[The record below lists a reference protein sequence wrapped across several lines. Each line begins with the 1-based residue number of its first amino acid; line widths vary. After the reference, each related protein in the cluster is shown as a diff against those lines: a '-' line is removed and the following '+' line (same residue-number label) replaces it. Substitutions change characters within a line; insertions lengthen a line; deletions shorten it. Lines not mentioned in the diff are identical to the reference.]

1 MNIDKKELDAL
12 LNLDSREFAEKI
24 NLVTARLGMKN
35 ATVSPE
41 RIRAMLVSMSENDL
55 SRLMSSLGEERAAA
69 VIDAIRGKK

>member
-1 MNIDKKELDAL
+1 MKIDRKELDAL
-12 LNLDSREFAEKI
+12 LALDPDEFAQKI

-35 ATVSPE
+35 ATVAPE

-55 SRLMSSLGEERAAA
+55 ARLMSSLGEERAAA